1 MIDTA
6 APATPQAAPSLSA
19 WRRTRAILGGAAGN
33 LVEWYD
39 WFAYAA
45 FSIYFAKVFFPKG
58 DPTAQLMQTAAI
70 FAVGFGARPVGAWL
84 MGLYADRKGRK
95 AALTLAVGLMCLG
108 SLVIALCP
116 GHAAIGNAAPV
127 ILLLARLL
135 QGLSVGGEYGA
146 SATYMSEMAGRKRRG
161 FWSSFQYVTL
171 IMGQLVAALVLV
183 VLQNTLDKSQLDA
196 WGWRIPF
203 LVGAALAVVVFWI
216 RTGIEESVSHQ
227 QSARPEPVSSRQ
239 LASVGGL
246 LLGAVAAMIVGFT
259 AWPIAG
265 PAQYGAVALLVL
277 TYVALAAPLVSRH
290 PRPTLAIIGLT
301 AAGSLAFYAYTTYM
315 LKFLT
320 NTAGFSKATA
330 GAVNLATL
338 AGFMLIQPLFG
349 WLSDKVGPQDP
360 AGLRLRRRG
369 SDRLAGIQP
378 DRQDRQPAGRLR
390 PDLRRPGR
398 AVGLHRDQ
406 RRGEGRAVPHP
417 CPGPGRGPAL
427 RHRQRRVRRHGG
439 ICRPVVQ
446 ARGNGERLLPLSV
459 GDDGRWPGRG
469 PAAARHRQAQPD
481 PRGLIPRHPFHRLS
495 FQT

>member
-1 MIDTA
+1 MTDTA
-6 APATPQAAPSLSA
+6 APATPHNPAPLTA
-19 WRRTRAILGGAAGN
+19 WRRARAILGGSAGN

-58 DPTAQLMQTAAI
+58 DQTAQLMQTAAI

-95 AALTLAVGLMCLG
+95 AALTLAVGLMCAG
-108 SLVIALCP
+108 SLIIAVTP
-116 GHAAIGNAAPV
+116 GHAAIGDLAPV

-146 SATYMSEMAGRKRRG
+146 SATYMSEMAGKKRRG

-183 VLQNTLDKSQLDA
+183 ILQNTLDKAQLAD

-203 LVGAALAVVVFWI
+203 FVGAALAVVVFWI

-227 QSARPEPVSSRQ
+227 NVTQRDPISKRQ
-239 LASVGGL
+239 IIWVAVL
-246 LLGAVAAMIVGFT
+246 LLATIAAMIVGFT
-259 AWPIAG
+259 EAPYAAT
-265 PAQYGAVALLVL
+265 AQYGAVLALLL

-290 PRPTLAIIGLT
+290 PKQALAIIGLT

-320 NTAGFSKATA
+320 NTAGFDKATA
-330 GAVNLATL
+330 GAINLATL

-349 WLSDKVGPQDP
+349 WLSDKVGRKTMLVFAFGVGALIAWPVFSLTAKATSP
-360 AGLRLRRRG
+360 YVAFGLIFAALVVQSGYTSISAVVKAELFPTHVRALGVALPYALGNAAFGGTAEYVALWFKREG
-369 SDRLAGIQP
+369 MESGFYLYVAAIM
-378 DRQDRQPAGRLR
+378 
-390 PDLRRPGR
+390 
-398 AVGLHRDQ
+398 AVGLTVSLLLRDT
-406 RRGEGRAVPHP
+406 GKH
-417 CPGPGRGPAL
+417 
-427 RHRQRRVRRHGG
+427 
-439 ICRPVVQ
+439 
-446 ARGNGERLLPLSV
+446 S
-459 GDDGRWPGRG
+459 
-469 PAAARHRQAQPD
+469 
-481 PRGLIPRHPFHRLS
+481 LILED
-495 FQT
+495 

>member
-1 MIDTA
+1 MTDTTMPDA
-6 APATPQAAPSLSA
+6 ATPPMSA
-19 WRRTRAILGGAAGN
+19 WRRTRAILGGSAGN

-45 FSIYFAKVFFPKG
+45 FSIYFASIFFPKG
-58 DPTAQLMQTAAI
+58 DQTAQLMQTAAI

-95 AALTLAVGLMCLG
+95 AGLTLAVGLMCAG
-108 SLVIALCP
+108 SLIIALCP
-116 GHAAIGNAAPV
+116 GHATIGDAAPV

-183 VLQNTLDKSQLDA
+183 ILQNVLDKDQLAA

-203 LVGAALAVVVFWI
+203 FVGAALAVVVFWI

-227 QSARPEPVSSRQ
+227 KVTQHDPISVRQ
-239 LASVGGL
+239 IASVSGL
-246 LLGAVAAMIVGFT
+246 LLATVAAMIVGFT
-259 AWPIAG
+259 AWSFAGAAQGLSVAFLIA
-265 PAQYGAVALLVL
+265 

-290 PRPTLAIIGLT
+290 PKQTLAIIGLT

-330 GAVNLATL
+330 GAINLATL

-349 WLSDKVGPQDP
+349 WLSDRLGRKTMLVFAFGVGALIAWPVFTLTAKAASPLIAFALIFGALVVQSGYTSISAVVKAELFP
-360 AGLRLRRRG
+360 THV
-369 SDRLAGIQP
+369 
-378 DRQDRQPAGRLR
+378 
-390 PDLRRPGR
+390 R
-398 AVGLHRDQ
+398 ALGVALPYAIGNAAFGGTAEYVALWFKSEGMESGFYLYVSAIMLVGLAVALMLRDT
-406 RRGEGRAVPHP
+406 GKH
-417 CPGPGRGPAL
+417 
-427 RHRQRRVRRHGG
+427 
-439 ICRPVVQ
+439 
-446 ARGNGERLLPLSV
+446 S
-459 GDDGRWPGRG
+459 
-469 PAAARHRQAQPD
+469 
-481 PRGLIPRHPFHRLS
+481 LILED
-495 FQT
+495 

>member
-1 MIDTA
+1 MATPPTA
-6 APATPQAAPSLSA
+6 APLSA
-19 WRRTRAILGGAAGN
+19 WRRTRAILGGSAGN

-58 DPTAQLMQTAAI
+58 DQTAQLMQTAAI

-95 AALTLAVGLMCLG
+95 AGLTLAVGLMCAG

-116 GHAAIGNAAPV
+116 GHAKIGDAAPI

-183 VLQNTLDKSQLDA
+183 ILQNTLDKQQLAD

-203 LVGAALAVVVFWI
+203 FVGAALAVIVFWI

-227 QSARPEPVSSRQ
+227 NVTTHEPISKRQ
-239 LASVGGL
+239 VASVSGL
-246 LLGAVAAMIVGFT
+246 LLATIGAMVVGFT
-259 AWPIAG
+259 AWSFAG
-265 PAQYGAVALLVL
+265 AAQYVAVLLLVL

-290 PRPTLAIIGLT
+290 PRQTLAIIGLT

-320 NTAGFSKATA
+320 NTAGFDKATA
-330 GAVNLATL
+330 GAINLATL
-338 AGFMLIQPLFG
+338 AGFMLVQPLFG
-349 WLSDKVGPQDP
+349 WLSDKVGRKTMLVL
-360 AGLRLRRRG
+360 AFGLGALIAWPVFTLTAKATSPYVAFGLIFAALVVQSGYTSISAVVKAELFPTHVRALG
-369 SDRLAGIQP
+369 VALPYALGNAAFGGTAEYVALWFKHEGMESGFYLYVTAIM
-378 DRQDRQPAGRLR
+378 
-390 PDLRRPGR
+390 
-398 AVGLHRDQ
+398 AVGLTVSLLLRDT
-406 RRGEGRAVPHP
+406 GKH
-417 CPGPGRGPAL
+417 
-427 RHRQRRVRRHGG
+427 
-439 ICRPVVQ
+439 
-446 ARGNGERLLPLSV
+446 S
-459 GDDGRWPGRG
+459 
-469 PAAARHRQAQPD
+469 
-481 PRGLIPRHPFHRLS
+481 LILED
-495 FQT
+495 

>member
-6 APATPQAAPSLSA
+6 ATATPQAAPLSA
-19 WRRTRAILGGAAGN
+19 WRRARAILGGAAGN

-116 GHAAIGNAAPV
+116 GHAAIGDAAPM

-171 IMGQLVAALVLV
+171 IMGQLLAALVLV
-183 VLQNTLDKSQLDA
+183 VLQNTLDKGQLDA

-203 LVGAALAVVVFWI
+203 FVGAVLAVVVFWI
-216 RTGIEESVSHQ
+216 RTGIEESISHQ
-227 QSARPEPVSSRQ
+227 QSARHEPVSGRQ

-265 PAQYGAVALLVL
+265 AAQYGAVALLVL
-277 TYVALAAPLVSRH
+277 TYAALAAPLVARH
-290 PRPTLAIIGLT
+290 PKPTLAIIGLT

-349 WLSDKVGPQDP
+349 WLSDKVGRKTMLVFAFGVGALIAWPVFSLTAKATSP
-360 AGLRLRRRG
+360 LVAFGLIFAALVVQSG
-369 SDRLAGIQP
+369 YTAISAVVKAELFP
-378 DRQDRQPAGRLR
+378 THV
-390 PDLRRPGR
+390 R
-398 AVGLHRDQ
+398 ALGVALPYAIGNAAFGGTAEYVALWFKHGGMESGFYLYLSGMMVVGLVVALLLRDT
-406 RRGEGRAVPHP
+406 GKH
-417 CPGPGRGPAL
+417 
-427 RHRQRRVRRHGG
+427 
-439 ICRPVVQ
+439 
-446 ARGNGERLLPLSV
+446 S
-459 GDDGRWPGRG
+459 
-469 PAAARHRQAQPD
+469 
-481 PRGLIPRHPFHRLS
+481 LILED
-495 FQT
+495 

>member
-6 APATPQAAPSLSA
+6 ATATPDTALQAPLSA
-19 WRRTRAILGGAAGN
+19 WRRARAILGGSAGN

-58 DPTAQLMQTAAI
+58 DQTAQLMQTAAI

-116 GHAAIGNAAPV
+116 GHATIGDAAPV

-183 VLQNTLDKSQLDA
+183 VLQNTLDKAQLDA

-203 LVGAALAVVVFWI
+203 FVGAALAVVVFWI
-216 RTGIEESVSHQ
+216 RTGIEESISHQ
-227 QSARPEPVSSRQ
+227 KVTQHDPVSGRQ

-246 LLGAVAAMIVGFT
+246 LAATVAAMIVGFT
-259 AWPIAG
+259 AG
-265 PAQYGAVALLVL
+265 PVAEAAQYGAVALLVL
-277 TYVALAAPLVSRH
+277 TYGALAAPLVSRH
-290 PRPTLAIIGLT
+290 PRQTLAIIGLT

-349 WLSDKVGPQDP
+349 WLSDKVGRKTMLVFAFGVGALIAWPVFSLTAKTASP
-360 AGLRLRRRG
+360 LVAFGLIFAALVVQSG
-369 SDRLAGIQP
+369 YTSISAVVKAELFP
-378 DRQDRQPAGRLR
+378 THV
-390 PDLRRPGR
+390 R
-398 AVGLHRDQ
+398 ALGVALPYAIGNAAFGGTAEYVALWFKHEGMESGFYLYLSAMMVVGLVVALLLRDT
-406 RRGEGRAVPHP
+406 GKH
-417 CPGPGRGPAL
+417 
-427 RHRQRRVRRHGG
+427 
-439 ICRPVVQ
+439 
-446 ARGNGERLLPLSV
+446 S
-459 GDDGRWPGRG
+459 
-469 PAAARHRQAQPD
+469 
-481 PRGLIPRHPFHRLS
+481 LILED
-495 FQT
+495 

>member
-1 MIDTA
+1 MTDTTMPA
-6 APATPQAAPSLSA
+6 ATVASPSAPMSA
-19 WRRTRAILGGAAGN
+19 WRRTRAILGGSAGN

-58 DPTAQLMQTAAI
+58 DQTAQLMQTAAI

-95 AALTLAVGLMCLG
+95 AGLTLAVGLMCAG

-116 GHAAIGNAAPV
+116 GHATIGDAAPV

-146 SATYMSEMAGRKRRG
+146 SATYMSEMAGKKRRG

-183 VLQNTLDKSQLDA
+183 ILQNTLDKQQLAD

-203 LVGAALAVVVFWI
+203 LIGAALAVVVFWI

-227 QSARPEPVSSRQ
+227 NVTRHDPISTRQ
-239 LASVGGL
+239 VASVGGL
-246 LLGAVAAMIVGFT
+246 LLLTVAAMIVGFT
-259 AWPIAG
+259 AWRFAG
-265 PAQYGAVALLVL
+265 AAQGASVVLLLL

-290 PRPTLAIIGLT
+290 PKQTLAIIGLT

-330 GAVNLATL
+330 GAINLATL

-349 WLSDKVGPQDP
+349 WLSDKLGRKTMLVFAFGVGALIAWPVFTLTAKAASPQI
-360 AGLRLRRRG
+360 AFGLIFAALVVQSGYTSISAVVKAELFPTHVRALGVALPYAIGNAAFGGTAEYVALWFKREG
-369 SDRLAGIQP
+369 MESGFYLYVSAIM
-378 DRQDRQPAGRLR
+378 
-390 PDLRRPGR
+390 
-398 AVGLHRDQ
+398 AVGLVVALLLRDT
-406 RRGEGRAVPHP
+406 GKH
-417 CPGPGRGPAL
+417 
-427 RHRQRRVRRHGG
+427 
-439 ICRPVVQ
+439 
-446 ARGNGERLLPLSV
+446 S
-459 GDDGRWPGRG
+459 
-469 PAAARHRQAQPD
+469 
-481 PRGLIPRHPFHRLS
+481 LILED
-495 FQT
+495 

>member
-1 MIDTA
+1 MTDTTMPAATA
-6 APATPQAAPSLSA
+6 ASPSAPMSA
-19 WRRTRAILGGAAGN
+19 WRRTRAILGGSAGN

-45 FSIYFAKVFFPKG
+45 FSIYFAKIFFPKG
-58 DPTAQLMQTAAI
+58 DQTAQLMQTAAI

-95 AALTLAVGLMCLG
+95 AGLTLAVGLMCAG

-116 GHAAIGNAAPV
+116 GHATIGDAAPV

-146 SATYMSEMAGRKRRG
+146 SATYMSEMAGKQRRG

-183 VLQNTLDKSQLDA
+183 ILQNTLDKQQLAD

-203 LVGAALAVVVFWI
+203 FVGAALAVVVFWI

-227 QSARPEPVSSRQ
+227 NVTQHDPISTRQ
-239 LASVGGL
+239 VASVGGL
-246 LLGAVAAMIVGFT
+246 LLLTVAAMIVGFT
-259 AWPIAG
+259 AWSFAG
-265 PAQYGAVALLVL
+265 AAQGASVALLLL

-290 PRPTLAIIGLT
+290 PKQTLAIIGLT

-330 GAVNLATL
+330 GAINLATL

-349 WLSDKVGPQDP
+349 WLSDKLGRKTMLVFAFGVGALIAWPVFTLTAKAASPQI
-360 AGLRLRRRG
+360 AFGLIFAALVVQSGYTSISAVVKAELFPTHVRALGVALPYAIGNAAFGGTAEYVALWFKREG
-369 SDRLAGIQP
+369 MESGFYLYVSAIM
-378 DRQDRQPAGRLR
+378 
-390 PDLRRPGR
+390 
-398 AVGLHRDQ
+398 AVGLVVALLLRDT
-406 RRGEGRAVPHP
+406 GKH
-417 CPGPGRGPAL
+417 
-427 RHRQRRVRRHGG
+427 
-439 ICRPVVQ
+439 
-446 ARGNGERLLPLSV
+446 S
-459 GDDGRWPGRG
+459 
-469 PAAARHRQAQPD
+469 
-481 PRGLIPRHPFHRLS
+481 LILED
-495 FQT
+495 